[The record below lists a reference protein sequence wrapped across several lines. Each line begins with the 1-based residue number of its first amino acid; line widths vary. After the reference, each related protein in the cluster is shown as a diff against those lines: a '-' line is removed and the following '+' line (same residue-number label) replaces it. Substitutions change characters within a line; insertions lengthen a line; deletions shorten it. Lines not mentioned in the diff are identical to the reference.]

1 MARKP
6 IGLGS
11 GFKLKPLIV
20 VLIRLKFDRQR
31 RLSNFTFITISI
43 QMNTF
48 TSKVSIN
55 KPLKAVYDFLA
66 DFNNHRQLMPDNIQ
80 EWASTTDE
88 ARFSIQNM
96 AKLALKISER
106 VPDELITIIPAE
118 KPPFDLEL
126 KWSLSFD
133 NDHTDVVFTIGAELS
148 MMMKMLASGP
158 LQKLADHET
167 QSLLNLLS

>member
-1 MARKP
+1 
-6 IGLGS
+6 
-11 GFKLKPLIV
+11 
-20 VLIRLKFDRQR
+20 
-31 RLSNFTFITISI
+31 
-43 QMNTF
+43 MNTF

-55 KPLKAVYDFLA
+55 KPLRAVYDFLA

-80 EWASTTDE
+80 EWASTADE

>member
-1 MARKP
+1 
-6 IGLGS
+6 
-11 GFKLKPLIV
+11 
-20 VLIRLKFDRQR
+20 
-31 RLSNFTFITISI
+31 
-43 QMNTF
+43 MNTF

-55 KPLKAVYDFLA
+55 KPLNVVYDFLT
-66 DFNNHRQLMPDNIQ
+66 DFNNHQKLMPDNIQ
-80 EWASTTDE
+80 EWTSTTDE

-106 VPDELITIIPAE
+106 IPGQLITIIPAE

-133 NDHTDVVFTIGAELS
+133 NDHTDVLFTIGAELS